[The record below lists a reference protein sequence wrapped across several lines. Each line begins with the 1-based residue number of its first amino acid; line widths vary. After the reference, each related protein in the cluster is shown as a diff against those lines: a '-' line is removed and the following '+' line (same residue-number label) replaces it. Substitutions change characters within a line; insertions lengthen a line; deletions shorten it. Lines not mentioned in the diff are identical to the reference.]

1 MKQNLTTCPN
11 CGHQFDAGEALQKH
25 LEIELK
31 KGIEA
36 QEKIKNREEE
46 IDRLKYADEQRDM
59 RLQAMLTTILNETKS
74 KKVDKPANF

>member
-1 MKQNLTTCPN
+1 LKDQ
-11 CGHQFDAGEALQKH
+11 DS
-25 LEIELK
+25 ELK
-31 KGIEA
+31 REQRNLEHRLAEA